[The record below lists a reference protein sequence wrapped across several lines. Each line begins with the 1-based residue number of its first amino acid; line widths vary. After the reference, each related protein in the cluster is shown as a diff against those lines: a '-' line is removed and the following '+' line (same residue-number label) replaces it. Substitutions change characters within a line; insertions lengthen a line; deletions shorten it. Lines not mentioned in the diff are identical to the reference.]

1 MKKRK
6 IIIFLVVFL
15 LSFSKIN
22 YASDDKEQKT
32 DTTYFK
38 ESEIDTIYNIYNNDE
53 NSNIKLLNNSIFLDL
68 NTRFIADD
76 GKLINDMEL
85 INESNSKQSLNLT
98 YLLVDSYGS
107 IKDKLSEGDLSIYK
121 NTEKIMPKISIS
133 NEDVEKFSKE
143 DIKKYKNNI
152 LSLDYKPEN
161 INLDDKIYVY
171 SINQNIE
178 DENINLIN
186 IDINKNIDNLLL
198 HTFLTYE
205 EDKEDYIFTGN
216 SGNFYSLKKPID
228 KLNYQGHVLKVGDNN
243 IETNNLGEKK
253 NINIV
258 LKEEVIT
265 LADMID
271 RLIDKDLNKSIFLK
285 GLDTNF
291 EDIKNKHNIQNFDT
305 LYSEFLNEKNV
316 IFLDYKIDFNEEET
330 IKTSIKNTI
339 NKYGENN
346 NVGIKVKFIVNP
358 IDSWKEGEFNFRIAI
373 NKYKPFIQETNLELK
388 EDREFNYVYE
398 SSNIPREDINIT
410 YGDNIKINNTK
421 KGYLILVIVILFLS
435 LGIYFIRKMYY
446 KGIGK

>member
-6 IIIFLVVFL
+6 FIIFLVVFL

-53 NSNIKLLNNSIFLDL
+53 NSNIKILNNSILLDL
-68 NTRFIADD
+68 NTRFITDEY
-76 GKLINDMEL
+76 KLINDMEL
-85 INESNSKQSLNLT
+85 INEYNSKQSLNLT
-98 YLLVDSYGS
+98 YLLGDSYGS
-107 IKDKLSEGDLSIYK
+107 IKDKLSEGDLSRYK

-186 IDINKNIDNLLL
+186 ININKNIDNLLL

-291 EDIKNKHNIQNFDT
+291 ENIKNIYKIQNFDT
-305 LYSEFLNEKNV
+305 LYIEFLNEKNV
-316 IFLDYKIDFNEEET
+316 IFLNYKIDFNEEET

-346 NVGIKVKFIVNP
+346 NIGMKVKFIVNQ
-358 IDSWKEGEFNFRIAI
+358 IDSWKEGAFNFRIAI
-373 NKYKPFIQETNLELK
+373 NKYKTFIQE
-388 EDREFNYVYE
+388 
-398 SSNIPREDINIT
+398 
-410 YGDNIKINNTK
+410 
-421 KGYLILVIVILFLS
+421 
-435 LGIYFIRKMYY
+435 
-446 KGIGK
+446 

>member
-6 IIIFLVVFL
+6 FIIFLVVFL

-53 NSNIKLLNNSIFLDL
+53 NSNIKILNNSILLDL
-68 NTRFIADD
+68 NTRFITDEY
-76 GKLINDMEL
+76 KLINDMEL
-85 INESNSKQSLNLT
+85 INEYNSKQSLNLT
-98 YLLVDSYGS
+98 YLLGDSYGS
-107 IKDKLSEGDLSIYK
+107 IKDKLSEGDLSRYK

-186 IDINKNIDNLLL
+186 ININKNIDNLLL

-216 SGNFYSLKKPID
+216 SGNFYSL
-228 KLNYQGHVLKVGDNN
+228 
-243 IETNNLGEKK
+243 KK

-316 IFLDYKIDFNEEET
+316 IFLNYKIDFNEEET
-330 IKTSIKNTI
+330 IKTS
-339 NKYGENN
+339 
-346 NVGIKVKFIVNP
+346 
-358 IDSWKEGEFNFRIAI
+358 
-373 NKYKPFIQETNLELK
+373 
-388 EDREFNYVYE
+388 
-398 SSNIPREDINIT
+398 
-410 YGDNIKINNTK
+410 
-421 KGYLILVIVILFLS
+421 
-435 LGIYFIRKMYY
+435 
-446 KGIGK
+446 